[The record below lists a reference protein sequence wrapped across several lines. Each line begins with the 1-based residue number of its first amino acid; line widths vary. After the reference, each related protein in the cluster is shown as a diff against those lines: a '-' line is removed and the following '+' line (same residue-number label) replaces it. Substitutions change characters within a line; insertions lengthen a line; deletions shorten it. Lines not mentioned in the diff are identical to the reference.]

1 MIDIENKVPS
11 LPFPASDFARRK
23 IKPRP
28 WIVRDRIPGRQV
40 STIDGEGGGG
50 KSTLA
55 LQLCVCVATGYSWLG
70 EPVEITGPVLYL
82 ASEDDEDEIHR
93 RLDSIAVHYR
103 VGLGDL
109 SRLHVWPLAT
119 EDPALVIAGRDDTI
133 QTTPRWGAL
142 LAAIEEYRPRLL
154 VLDSR
159 ADVFAGSEISRA
171 QVRSFIGLLRQL
183 AITHDLAVVLLSHP
197 SLAGISS
204 GSGSSG
210 STHWRNA
217 VRAGLYLKRP
227 EDPEQD
233 PDGRVLEVVKS
244 NYGATGLGIRLRWSA
259 GAFEVVDGPQPTSHK
274 EAAQA
279 IDAKFL
285 ELLDAYTEAGRPVG
299 STNSAIFAPALFA
312 KDPRAGGIR
321 RDGFRAAME
330 RLFAEKVIRVQQSRR
345 GSSHIVRAA

>member
-1 MIDIENKVPS
+1 MIDTEHRAPS
-11 LPFPASDFARRK
+11 LPFPASDFAHRT

-50 KSTLA
+50 KSTIA
-55 LQLCVCVATGYSWLG
+55 LQLCVCVVSGRSWLG
-70 EPVEITGPVLYL
+70 EPVEIRGPALYL
-82 ASEDDEDEIHR
+82 ASEDDADEIHR
-93 RLDSIAVHYR
+93 RLHCIAVHYS
-103 VGLGDL
+103 VDIDNLT
-109 SRLHVWPLAT
+109 RLQVWPLAT
-119 EDPALVIAGRDDTI
+119 EDPALVTAGRDDTI
-133 QTTPRWGAL
+133 QTTPRWGQL
-142 LAAIEEYRPRLL
+142 VAAIHEHRPRLL

-183 AITHDLAVVLLSHP
+183 AIAQDMAVVLLSHP

-233 PDGRVLEVVKS
+233 PDDRVLEVVKS
-244 NYGATGLGIRLRWSA
+244 NYSARGMGVRLRWAA
-259 GAFEVVDGPQPTSHK
+259 GAFEVVDGPQPANHK

-285 ELLDAYTEAGRPVG
+285 DLLDSYTEAGRPVG
-299 STNSAIFAPALFA
+299 STNSAIY
-312 KDPRAGGIR
+312 
-321 RDGFRAAME
+321 
-330 RLFAEKVIRVQQSRR
+330 
-345 GSSHIVRAA
+345 